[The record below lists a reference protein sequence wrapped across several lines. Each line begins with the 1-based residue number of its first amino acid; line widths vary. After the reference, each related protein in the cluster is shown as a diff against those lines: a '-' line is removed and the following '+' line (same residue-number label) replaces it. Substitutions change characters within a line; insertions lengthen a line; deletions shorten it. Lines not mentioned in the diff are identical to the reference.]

1 VRRTHGELLSGKL
14 VEDACCGGG
23 SLLWWRTLWE
33 TRKLALVKDV
43 VGDEEACSMDDIME
57 DEEACS
63 MDDIMED
70 EERLSDLT
78 TLSLSR
84 R

>member
-1 VRRTHGELLSGKL
+1 
-14 VEDACCGGG
+14 
-23 SLLWWRTLWE
+23 
-33 TRKLALVKDV
+33 